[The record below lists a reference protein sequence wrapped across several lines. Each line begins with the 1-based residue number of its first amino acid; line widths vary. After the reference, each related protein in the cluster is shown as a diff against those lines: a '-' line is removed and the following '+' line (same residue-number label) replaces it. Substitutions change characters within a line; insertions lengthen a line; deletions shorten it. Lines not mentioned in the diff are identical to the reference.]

1 MTQKASPGWFTCPGL
16 TDGARVAV
24 QLDDGTLIE
33 GYWYDDA
40 VHDEPVRAGGAPM
53 RRSLAGQW

>member
-1 MTQKASPGWFTCPGL
+1 MTQKARLRWFTAPGL

-24 QLDDGTLIE
+24 QLDD
-33 GYWYDDA
+33 
-40 VHDEPVRAGGAPM
+40 VRAGGAPM